1 MIFNFSK
8 KNQFITKLSVND
20 NNLEVVEE
28 TKLLGTVLTNNLSW
42 NRNTEELVKRGFR
55 RMNLLFKA
63 AKFTNS
69 KEDLKAI
76 YLTYI
81 RSIIEQS
88 SVVWHSSL
96 TKRNINDLER
106 VQKAAAKVIMGKNY
120 TTYKNALQFL
130 RIDNLDK
137 RREKLCLS
145 FAKNCLKN
153 EKVKDM
159 FPLHKSKHQMK

>member
-1 MIFNFSK
+1 
-8 KNQFITKLSVND
+8 
-20 NNLEVVEE
+20 
-28 TKLLGTVLTNNLSW
+28 
-42 NRNTEELVKRGFR
+42 
-55 RMNLLFKA
+55 MNLLFKA
-63 AKFTNS
+63 AKFKNS

-145 FAKNCLKN
+145 FAKKCLKN

-159 FPLHKSKHQMK
+159 FPCHKSKHQIKKGKVKQFEMKTSSTKRYNKSALPYMRKLLNDDYEEQYSIFAK